1 VFSSLHHSRLRRF
14 LPLFVL
20 MFALVLVAPR
30 LARYPGAR
38 SAAADAH
45 PHASMPAGMD
55 MSDEEMRAM
64 ARQYSATHPEHLS
77 GSVRLASVLDAP
89 ADSFLASNF
98 IFQEDGS
105 AATQIDTAKIQVG
118 QTIRF
123 KWITGFHTVTSGTGS
138 ADPNMGVLFN
148 KPLQSAGQTFDLTF
162 TDPATIPFFC
172 TFHELN
178 NMKGVIVVRAAVS
191 VPPAHFA
198 DIGFVSALTPNPTT
212 RGVAFRFA
220 LSVGG
225 VTRID
230 VFDAQG
236 RRVATPIVSDYAP
249 GTYSGSWN
257 GLDSHGGRVNP
268 GVYTVRLRAPGID
281 QSRQLVYTR

>member
-1 VFSSLHHSRLRRF
+1 
-14 LPLFVL
+14 
-20 MFALVLVAPR
+20 MFALILVAPR

-38 SAAADAH
+38 SASAD
-45 PHASMPAGMD
+45 PHAHMSMPAGMN
-55 MSDEEMRAM
+55 MSDDAMRAM
-64 ARQYSATHPEHLS
+64 AIQYRATHPEHVS
-77 GSVRLASVLDAP
+77 GPVRLASVLDAP

-138 ADPNMGVLFN
+138 SDPNMGVLFN

-178 NMKGVIVVRAAVS
+178 NMKGVIVVKAAAD
-191 VPPAHFA
+191 VPPARVA
-198 DIGFVSALTPNPTT
+198 DVGFVS
-212 RGVAFRFA
+212 
-220 LSVGG
+220 
-225 VTRID
+225 
-230 VFDAQG
+230 
-236 RRVATPIVSDYAP
+236 
-249 GTYSGSWN
+249 
-257 GLDSHGGRVNP
+257 
-268 GVYTVRLRAPGID
+268 
-281 QSRQLVYTR
+281 